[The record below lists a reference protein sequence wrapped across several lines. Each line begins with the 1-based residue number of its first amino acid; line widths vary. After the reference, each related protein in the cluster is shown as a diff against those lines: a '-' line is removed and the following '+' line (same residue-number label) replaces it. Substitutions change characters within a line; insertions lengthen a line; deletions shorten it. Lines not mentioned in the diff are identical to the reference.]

1 MKEDSDK
8 QGLIKDITQNN
19 DAGVSIQQK
28 NIIIICSDIFNNETN
43 LESEQLE
50 DILGEE
56 FKLEINERGEV
67 KLNDKAMQIK
77 KLDKGLSAL
86 VLEEEVVT

>member
-1 MKEDSDK
+1 MKEDCDK

-77 KLDKGLSAL
+77 KLEKGLSAL

>member
-1 MKEDSDK
+1 MKEECDK

-28 NIIIICSDIFNNETN
+28 NIIIICSDIFNETN

-50 DILGEE
+50 DILGEK

-67 KLNDKAMQIK
+67 KLNNKAMQIK
-77 KLDKGLSAL
+77 KLENGLNAL

>member
-1 MKEDSDK
+1 MKEDCDK

-28 NIIIICSDIFNNETN
+28 NIIIICSDIFNETN

-50 DILGEE
+50 DILGEK

-67 KLNDKAMQIK
+67 RLNNKAMQIK
-77 KLDKGLSAL
+77 KLENGLNAL